1 MNEIRYSYKTNSFL
15 YICLV
20 SFNSEE
26 MKLAI
31 KPCNAEE
38 KDSFLW
44 CTSKRKPRQI
54 SGKIFSG
61 MISDLM
67 NWNPN
72 YRYKLLG
79 KFIKSNGDYLFIFDL
94 KSSEMYERKI
104 DETSGKPKT
113 SRTPIFPAEWKN
125 QFGLPVEEHKKQLQ
139 IDLFN
144 GFAIFGLEDKKN
156 TNTDINNFE
165 GNNNE

>member
-1 MNEIRYSYKTNSFL
+1 MNIC
-15 YICLV
+15 ICLLTNTDYYD
-20 SFNSEE
+20 SIDYRNSPDKGGLYES
-26 MKLAI
+26 I
-31 KPCNAEE
+31 
-38 KDSFLW
+38 
-44 CTSKRKPRQI
+44 RK
-54 SGKIFSG
+54 
-61 MISDLM
+61 
-67 NWNPN
+67 WN
-72 YRYKLLG
+72 
-79 KFIKSNGDYLFIFDL
+79 KSNGDYLFIFDL
-94 KSSEMYERKI
+94 QSSEMYERKI

>member
-1 MNEIRYSYKTNSFL
+1 MNIQSSSFSVIFTSE
-15 YICLV
+15 YTYLV
-20 SFNSEE
+20 LSVV
-26 MKLAI
+26 
-31 KPCNAEE
+31 
-38 KDSFLW
+38 
-44 CTSKRKPRQI
+44 
-54 SGKIFSG
+54 
-61 MISDLM
+61 
-67 NWNPN
+67 
-72 YRYKLLG
+72 
-79 KFIKSNGDYLFIFDL
+79 IFDL